1 METYIS
7 CHQNTVTYFIAA
19 RPIIDLFLM
28 AERIPESRLDKSCWK
43 KDGQHL
49 EGMYTA
55 AHEATRIEG
64 GKETDGTD
72 TETETT

>member
-1 METYIS
+1 
-7 CHQNTVTYFIAA
+7 
-19 RPIIDLFLM
+19 M